1 MEPPNAANPTPQDS
15 RHWPLHLRSR
25 LIVAGIGI
33 ATFVFFQLTSLVP
46 GLVEVVYAKT
56 LGPLLVQPLSRLT
69 GLIPFSIVELCA
81 IAYIVWLGVL
91 SFKTVRAVVQK
102 RRNVN
107 NAVLGGGLRLARDA
121 GVFVALFYFLWGLNY
136 ARRPLDERLEW
147 PTWAPPQVEVVRTL
161 ASEAVEASNRA
172 YFEIHGA
179 QDTGMPTA
187 MPADIGGLDRAL
199 EEGWRKTA
207 ELLDLPRSTGRR
219 YGPTKRL
226 LFSHLVARLGIAGFY
241 FPWTAEANVLRDSPV
256 VGRSQSMAHEK
267 AHQRGIGPESEAS
280 FLGYVAGTLAPHAHA
295 RYSALVFAQGQLL
308 RVLARADREAAREV
322 VANRFPGIQRDLE
335 DWSEYW
341 EEFEGVGTTIGRAVN
356 DRYLRS
362 NRVRA
367 GVQSYG
373 LSVRLLIT
381 FAAQHDGTVVP

>member
-1 MEPPNAANPTPQDS
+1 M
-15 RHWPLHLRSR
+15 
-25 LIVAGIGI
+25 
-33 ATFVFFQLTSLVP
+33 
-46 GLVEVVYAKT
+46 
-56 LGPLLVQPLSRLT
+56 
-69 GLIPFSIVELCA
+69 
-81 IAYIVWLGVL
+81 
-91 SFKTVRAVVQK
+91 
-102 RRNVN
+102 
-107 NAVLGGGLRLARDA
+107 RLARDA

-136 ARRPLDERLEW
+136 ARQPLDERLEW
-147 PTWAPPQVEVVRTL
+147 PTWTPPDVEVLRTL
-161 ASEAVEASNRA
+161 ADQSVDAANRA
-172 YFEIHGA
+172 YFEIHGTEDA
-179 QDTGMPTA
+179 GSATP
-187 MPADIGGLDRAL
+187 MPADVRELDRAL
-199 EEGWRKTA
+199 EEGWASAA
-207 ELLDLPRSTGRR
+207 ELLDLPSSTGRR

-322 VANRFPGIQRDLE
+322 VANRFPGIRRDLE
-335 DWSEYW
+335 NSSEYW
-341 EEFEGVGTTIGRAVN
+341 KQFRGVGTRIGRAVN
-356 DRYLRS
+356 DRYLRT

-373 LSVRLLIT
+373 LSVRLMIT
-381 FAAQHDGTVVP
+381 FAAQHDGTVVPKDGRTVGR